1 MAEGMLG
8 GFLGDEEEKPE
19 VESPEALA
27 GAEAFAS
34 AVAAKLAGSDPGVAR
49 KTEEFLS
56 AQTELLRVQ
65 KEHLKD
71 EHEARLHFLRGQA
84 REVDIRRFG
93 LHLRVG
99 FQLFL
104 AFVATAIGLGLVV
117 MVYDAFHSRN
127 VIIHSFDISPGL
139 ATTNP
144 GGKIVAASL
153 LDRLTQ
159 LQAATRITAD
169 KRGLS
174 NAWTNEIAIEVPET
188 GLSVGQIENL
198 LKARFGHDEH
208 IDGDLTMKDTAGLT
222 LTVRGTHILPKAFTD
237 QSGRIESLVNA
248 AAEYVYGESEP
259 GLFAK
264 YLDDE
269 SRFDEAIAFAKS
281 HLGRVTRDEQPI
293 LLNYWANALEDRAG
307 INGDAEAV
315 ALFREALRLKP
326 DYWNAYNN
334 LMLTLFNLGNVE
346 ETIRLGER
354 MITVAGG
361 RPGKAPESFYEVYDS
376 TVENLQATRAE
387 QLADMEISGG
397 GTLTTMS
404 GAEGLQVAWED
415 ALLHEPDTARLRLRT
430 TVWDQNSPADV
441 ALASLTEA
449 LLAGELGD
457 FASAASAWDVFAKA
471 YSDPAVAAQN
481 TPIICYA
488 APTYEKTGQSRKAD
502 AALNA
507 IGAITHPDCYRY
519 RADVLDLRGD
529 WAGAQEWYLKAIKLA
544 PSYPDGYYAWGLAL
558 GKHNDLKRAEEQFRL
573 ANLKGPHW
581 ANPLKAWGDVLE
593 KQGNAKGALA
603 KYEEGLKY
611 APNWKQLREAREALV
626 KSIG

>member
-1 MAEGMLG
+1 MTEGMLG
-8 GFLGDEEEKPE
+8 GILGDEEEKPE
-19 VESPEALA
+19 VESPEALV

-34 AVAAKLAGSDPGVAR
+34 AVAAKFAGNDPGVAR

-104 AFVATAIGLGLVV
+104 ALVATAIGLGLMV

-139 ATTNP
+139 ATNNP
-144 GGKIVAASL
+144 GGKIVAAAL

-169 KRGLS
+169 RRGLS
-174 NAWTNEIAIEVPET
+174 NAWTNEITIEVPET
-188 GLSVGQIENL
+188 GLSVGQIEHL
-198 LKARFGHDEH
+198 LTARFGHDEH
-208 IDGDLTMKDTAGLT
+208 VDGDLTMTDTTGLA
-222 LTVRGTHILPKAFTD
+222 LTVRGTHILPRTFTD
-237 QSGRIESLVNA
+237 QSGRIENLVNA

-264 YLDDE
+264 YLDDAN
-269 SRFDEAIAFAKS
+269 RPDEAIAFAKS
-281 HLGRVTRDEQPI
+281 HLYRVTRDEQPI
-293 LLNYWANALEDRAG
+293 LLNYWALALEARAG
-307 INGDAEAV
+307 LNGDTEAL

-326 DYWNAYNN
+326 DYWAAYNN
-334 LMLTLFNLGNVE
+334 LMLDLFNLGSVE
-346 ETIRLGER
+346 ETIQVGER
-354 MITVAGG
+354 MIRVAGG

-376 TVENLQATRAE
+376 TVENVQATRTE
-387 QLADMEISGG
+387 QLGDVEISGG

-404 GAEGLQVAWED
+404 GAEGLGVAWSD
-415 ALLHEPDTARLRLRT
+415 VLLHEPDTARLRLRT
-430 TVWDQNSPADV
+430 TVWDQNSTADV
-441 ALASLTEA
+441 AIASLTEA
-449 LLAGELGD
+449 LLAAELGD
-457 FASAASAWDVFAKA
+457 LASAASAWDVFAKA

-481 TPIICYA
+481 TPIICYG

-502 AALNA
+502 AALSA
-507 IGAITHPDCYRY
+507 IGAIAHPDCYRY

-529 WAGAQEWYLKAIKLA
+529 WVGAQEWYLKAIKLA
-544 PSYPDGYYAWGLAL
+544 PSYPDVYYAWGLAL
-558 GKHNDLKRAEEQFRL
+558 AEHDDLKGAEEQFRL

-581 ANPLKAWGDVLE
+581 ADPLKAWGDLLV
-593 KQGNAKGALA
+593 KIGNPKEAIA
-603 KYEEGLKY
+603 KYDAALKY
-611 APNWKQLREAREALV
+611 APNWKQLKEARKAV
-626 KSIG
+626 AQ